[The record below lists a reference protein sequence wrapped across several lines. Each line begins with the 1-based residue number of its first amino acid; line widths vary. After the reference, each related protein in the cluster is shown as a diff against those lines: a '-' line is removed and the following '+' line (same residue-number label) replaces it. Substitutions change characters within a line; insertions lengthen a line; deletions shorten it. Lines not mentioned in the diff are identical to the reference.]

1 MIFEPNWR
9 IAFKVYITYSPS
21 NKFVILALISL
32 KSILDFAV
40 GPGARYLIQ
49 SPIKTFSSIVDQKK
63 YEKGYRNYFD
73 LQEQKIKEIYDI
85 LDSQNINDSLLV
97 TDDAVL
103 ASQINKLGKKI
114 TTIWSPELSIL
125 FEETTTVKQL
135 TDFLKDKRIHFISN
149 INWEF
154 YGIEG
159 ERLKIINS
167 ALKYH
172 NFKNCPTCN

>member
-1 MIFEPNWR
+1 M
-9 IAFKVYITYSPS
+9 
-21 NKFVILALISL
+21 
-32 KSILDFAV
+32 
-40 GPGARYLIQ
+40 Q
-49 SPIKTFSSIVDQKK
+49 
-63 YEKGYRNYFD
+63 EK
-73 LQEQKIKEIYDI
+73 KIKEIYEI
-85 LDSQNINDSLLV
+85 LDSHNINDSLLV

-135 TDFLKDKRIHFISN
+135 TNFLKDKRIHFISN

-159 ERLKIINS
+159 ERLKILNS
-167 ALKYH
+167 ALK
-172 NFKNCPTCN
+172 